1 MKINKNKCFWVGLLI
16 LLMSYCVSDS
26 NVYKTFYH
34 NFGYILMMLGAV
46 MD

>member
-1 MKINKNKCFWVGLLI
+1 MKINKNKCFWFGLAMVI
-16 LLMSYCVSDS
+16 TTYIMDSSY
-26 NVYKTFYH
+26 VYKTFYH

>member
-1 MKINKNKCFWVGLLI
+1 MKINKNKCFWVG